1 MCLAT
6 NEPGGPRR
14 CSGDTRAAYEKS
26 ATTAHAL
33 HAQHE
38 ELQRAL
44 TAHDATDR
52 YRAVTALPPAQRDE
66 LLAGFTTEDIDALVD
81 ARRQQIRPAVEA
93 AFAATPELRLS
104 DTPRDTTIAEHAEI
118 PIHRPHGTD
127 TMPATCLDA
136 GTAVY
141 RTRRGDYAIAYQVID
156 GEAYATI
163 ATASKYKTA
172 LTKAN
177 QIPALTPLDQPPGG
191 IDDLQ
196 QQAHRAHADTALQ
209 LATRAAHGQLTTPDE
224 QAAFLAERLTH
235 AREETVDAAAATPL
249 HNEILDATTRHRH
262 HQHHNAA
269 QAAGDAARRAAEQAG
284 QDPDAAYTA
293 AYRNALGTPTRGGAH
308 IPHFAHHALPAPS
321 IGADPHTTMAR
332 NGLRAYGTETADDY
346 TVIRRRGG
354 DLTSWGLRDVYG
366 TLRPTHIA
374 ELTKAHSRFVNTAL
388 TTDERDALRT
398 YTSGRHIGS
407 GAYIQIN
414 DVFTGRTTTPSPAV
428 ANTCTHL
435 RSAFDKYAR
444 HNTMREPVTVV
455 RGTHVPSEW
464 KATPRD
470 YLATAF
476 PIGAKV
482 ELGQVTSATTRTTT
496 ATKFADRGP
505 GSYLMVIRT
514 RDGLPVKAISAN
526 AGEDEVIIP
535 PGTALRCVRVDAAG
549 VEHRPTVYLVAEDLI
564 AEAETESAEQA
575 HKAS

>member
-6 NEPGGPRR
+6 TEPGGPRR

-26 ATTAHAL
+26 ATAAHTLDARHQQL
-33 HAQHE
+33 HH
-38 ELQRAL
+38 AL

-52 YRAVTALPPAQRDE
+52 HRAATALPPAQRDE
-66 LLAGFTTEDIDALVD
+66 LLAGFTPEDIDALAE
-81 ARRQQIRPAVEA
+81 ARRQQIRPAVDA
-93 AFAATPELRLS
+93 AFAATPTLQLA

-118 PIHRPHGTD
+118 SIHRPHGTD
-127 TMPATCLDA
+127 TMRATCLDA
-136 GTAVY
+136 NTAVY
-141 RTRRGDYAIAYQVID
+141 RTRRGDYAIAYQD
-156 GEAYATI
+156 GEAYRTI

-177 QIPALTPLDQPPGG
+177 QIPALTPIGQPPGG

-196 QQAHRAHADTALQ
+196 QQAHRARADTALQ

-235 AREETVDAAAATPL
+235 AREEIVDAAAATPL

-262 HQHHNAA
+262 HQQHIAA
-269 QAAGDAARRAAEQAG
+269 QAAGDAARRAAEPAG
-284 QDPDAAYTA
+284 QDTDAAYTA

-308 IPHFAHHALPAPS
+308 IPHFAHHVLPAPS
-321 IGADPHTTMAR
+321 IGADTHTTMAR
-332 NGLRAYGTETADDY
+332 NGLRAYGPETVDDY
-346 TVIRRRGG
+346 TVIRRRGE

-464 KATPRD
+464 ATAPSD

-482 ELGQVTSATTRTTT
+482 ELGQVASATTRTTT
-496 ATKFADRGP
+496 ATKFADREP

-549 VEHRPTVYLVAEDLI
+549 VEHRPTVYLVAEDLV
-564 AEAETESAEQA
+564 AEAEAEAAERAQ
-575 HKAS
+575 KAS